1 MARPAWHLDSLMA
14 DAYPELMTTLPPGRG
29 ISPLRSSQLFSRT
42 IKVGTLALLA
52 VLLVTLGRFAH
63 QSSISAYLSFFAI
76 IVLQVI
82 EVLFPIAPEAGGA
95 DHPWRLGIHRV
106 SIVLQVLL
114 ASVLV
119 AATGGSGSIY
129 ELIYLLPIVSAA
141 TMLPGREVA
150 IVVGGAVAAMIGFIV
165 TGTPLTV
172 SIARVK
178 DVQDAVASMV
188 YFTMAGILIYFFTKN
203 ERDQRLHYQTM
214 AETLAETNAELR
226 RVQAELTEHLAQLA
240 HMEERVQRISQMAAL
255 GELAGQVAHEV
266 RNPLGIIKG
275 ATEMLASR
283 VSDSS
288 TRRHIDVVL
297 EEVDRLNKAVE
308 SILRL
313 GTPLRLQTVRLTL
326 QDLLKSVTQT
336 ATAWSA
342 DELHTVRLTVSPEPL
357 WIRGDHLLHHALTN
371 LIHNAF
377 QAMPTGGTVTVTAQ
391 HDSGKDKD
399 DVVVTIADTGVGLS
413 AEDLKRLGEPFFT
426 KRAGGVGLGFAFA
439 RRIISEH
446 SGTLEVSSS
455 LGHGTC
461 ITIRLPGELREST
474 GRLSTKSVDVR
485 G

>member
-1 MARPAWHLDSLMA
+1 MDNSA
-14 DAYPELMTTLPPGRG
+14 TTLPPARG
-29 ISPLRSSQLFSRT
+29 ISALRSSQLFSRT
-42 IKVGTLALLA
+42 IKFSTLALLA
-52 VLLVTLGRFAH
+52 ILLISLGSFAN
-63 QSSISAYLSFFAI
+63 QASLAAYLSFFAI
-76 IVLQVI
+76 ILLQGI
-82 EVLFPIAPEAGGA
+82 EFLFPISPEAGGA
-95 DHPWRLGIHRV
+95 ALPWRFVVLRV

-150 IVVGGAVAAMIGFIV
+150 IVVGGAMAAMIGFTV
-165 TGTPLTV
+165 TGTPLTT
-172 SIARVK
+172 SIARIK
-178 DVQDAVASMV
+178 DVQDAVAATV
-188 YFTMAGILIYFFTKN
+188 YFTMAGILVYFFTKN

-214 AETLAETNAELR
+214 AATLAETNAELR
-226 RVQAELTEHLAQLA
+226 QVQAELTERLAQLA

-275 ATEMLASR
+275 ATEMLVSR

-288 TRRHIDVVL
+288 ARRHIGVVL

-313 GTPLRLQTVRLTL
+313 GTPLHLQTVRLTL

-342 DELHTVRLTVSPEPL
+342 DELHTVRLTVPPEPL
-357 WIRGDHLLHHALTN
+357 WIQGDHLLHHALTN

-377 QAMPTGGTVTVTAQ
+377 QAMPTGGTVTITAQ

-439 RRIISEH
+439 RRIISAH
-446 SGTLEVSSS
+446 RGTLDVSSS
-455 LGHGTC
+455 LDHGTC
-461 ITIRLPGELREST
+461 VTIRLPAELRESK
-474 GRLSTKSVDVR
+474 GWLSTESVDVR
-485 G
+485 R

>member
-1 MARPAWHLDSLMA
+1 MDNSA
-14 DAYPELMTTLPPGRG
+14 TTLPPARG
-29 ISPLRSSQLFSRT
+29 ISALRSSQLFSRT
-42 IKVGTLALLA
+42 IKFSTLALLA
-52 VLLVTLGRFAH
+52 ILLISLGSFAN
-63 QSSISAYLSFFAI
+63 QASLAAYLSFFAI
-76 IVLQVI
+76 ILLQGI
-82 EVLFPIAPEAGGA
+82 EFLFPISPEAGGA
-95 DHPWRLGIHRV
+95 AHPWRFVVLRV

-150 IVVGGAVAAMIGFIV
+150 IVVGGAMAAMIGFIV

-203 ERDQRLHYQTM
+203 ERDQRLHYQRM
-214 AETLAETNAELR
+214 AATLAETNAELR
-226 RVQAELTEHLAQLA
+226 RVQAELTERLAQLA

-266 RNPLGIIKG
+266 RNPLGVIKG

-283 VSDSS
+283 VSDPS
-288 TRRHIDVVL
+288 TRRHIGVVL

-342 DELHTVRLTVSPEPL
+342 DALHTVRLTVPPEPL
-357 WIRGDHLLHHALTN
+357 WIQGDHLLHHALTN

-377 QAMPTGGTVTVTAQ
+377 QAMPTGGTVTITAQ

-439 RRIISEH
+439 RRIISAH
-446 SGTLEVSSS
+446 RGTLDVSSS
-455 LGHGTC
+455 LDHGTC
-461 ITIRLPGELREST
+461 VTIRLPAELRESK
-474 GRLSTKSVDVR
+474 GWLSTESVDVR
-485 G
+485 R